1 MRQTTKK
8 RDKSWDWQLLRPSWY
23 PIVLVGLRR
32 KERHLNLMSKF
43 RLLLIVAGL
52 TGLAASGWA
61 QSPGAPQGPSRPV
74 APVESVPT
82 SAFRATYYEV
92 RASLDAVGQV
102 MNAQA
107 KIDFAAR
114 EAARVVDVELNQNLR
129 INSVRDVSGKPVEYD
144 RDDSS
149 ALKLHVMLDDTVPAG
164 GKVTLFFDYGG
175 PLSTRMSDPNQSL
188 RLAYIAKDGG
198 YLLLPSRWFPLTDFP
213 SNRYTGIFQIEVPGN
228 MVVVGTGTSAGPPAS
243 VTPKPVALPP
253 IAPAL
258 GNSRRGAAPVST
270 TATPPPPP
278 LENERMLYTY
288 RVDRPEAAG
297 TFVIAPLQLSP
308 EKAEGVPYSIY
319 TPAASA
325 NTAPAYADTIAH
337 AVDFY
342 NDAFGPLPEPGLTLA
357 QLPDGTVDGFAAP
370 GLLLLSARQWST
382 KPNERLLADLV
393 AHQWWGTQVTAATP
407 SDVWITDGLS
417 RYSEGLYVEQNSGKE
432 GLNKALED
440 YAVGALMFDD
450 SAPIADAGRLQP
462 GSEEYQS
469 VVVNK
474 GAMVFHMLRAII
486 GDANFNAL
494 LKDFYSRYAGKS
506 ARIQDFEQL
515 AEARLAQP
523 ASTEFKM
530 GNAPAAT
537 DQPTS
542 LRPFFTQWLH
552 STGVPEFNLEYVIY
566 RTKKGFRIVGKAKQ
580 NLDVFHMDVEI
591 EVQTEGNPEFKTIT
605 ISGKESAFTVET
617 FGRPK
622 PNGIIID
629 PHDYILKSSQRLR
642 VRGIIARGESLASEG
657 RYYDA
662 VQEYQ
667 KALEQ
672 DRQNA
677 LADFRM
683 GEAFFYQRNYAASA
697 QSFRDA
703 LDGATDLTTKWTE
716 VWAHIYLG
724 RIYDIQ
730 GDRTRAVNE
739 YSKAKQTGD
748 DTGGAQEE
756 AEKSLKKAYSET
768 GA

>member
-1 MRQTTKK
+1 
-8 RDKSWDWQLLRPSWY
+8 
-23 PIVLVGLRR
+23 
-32 KERHLNLMSKF
+32 
-43 RLLLIVAGL
+43 
-52 TGLAASGWA
+52 
-61 QSPGAPQGPSRPV
+61 
-74 APVESVPT
+74 
-82 SAFRATYYEV
+82 
-92 RASLDAVGQV
+92 

-107 KIDFAAR
+107 KVDFAAR
-114 EAARVVDVELNQNLR
+114 EAGRVVEVELNQNLR
-129 INSVRDVSGKPVEYD
+129 VSSVRDVSGKPVTYD
-144 RDDSS
+144 REDNSG
-149 ALKLHVMLDDTVPAG
+149 LKLHITLAETIPVG

-175 PLSTRMSDPNQSL
+175 PLSSRVNNPDQGMRM
-188 RLAYIAKDGG
+188 AYIAKDGG

-213 SNRYTGIFQIEVPGN
+213 SNLYTGIFQIEVPGN
-228 MVVVGTGTSAGPPAS
+228 MTVVGTGTSAGTPAS
-243 VTPKPVALPP
+243 VTPKPSPAA
-253 IAPAL
+253 APAL
-258 GNSRRGAAPVST
+258 GNARSGAPVSPMS
-270 TATPPPPP
+270 APPPPSM
-278 LENERMLYTY
+278 ENERMLYTY
-288 RVDRPEAAG
+288 RVDKPEAAG
-297 TFVIAPLQLSP
+297 TFVVAPLQLSP
-308 EKAEGVPYSIY
+308 EQAEGATYSIY
-319 TPAASA
+319 TPSKSA
-325 NTAPAYADTIAH
+325 NTAPAYADAVAH
-337 AVDFY
+337 VLDFY
-342 NDAFGPLPEPGLTLA
+342 NDEFGPLPGPGLTIA

-370 GLLLLSARQWST
+370 GLLLVSARQWSA
-382 KPNERLLADLV
+382 KPNDRLLADLA
-393 AHQWWGTQVTAATP
+393 AHQWWGAQVTAATT

-417 RYSEGLYVEQNSGKE
+417 RYSEGLYVEQTFSKDGM
-432 GLNKALED
+432 NKALED

-450 SAPIADAGRLQP
+450 SAPIADAGRLEP

-486 GDANFNAL
+486 GDAKFSAL
-494 LKDFYSRYAGKS
+494 LKNFYSRFAGKA
-506 ARIQDFEQL
+506 ARVQDFEQL
-515 AEARLAQP
+515 AEASLSQP
-523 ASTEFKM
+523 APTGFKM
-530 GNAPAAT
+530 GNAPAASA
-537 DQPTS
+537 DPAS

-591 EVQTEGNPEFKTIT
+591 EVQTEGNPEFKTIS

-622 PNGIIID
+622 PNGIILD

-642 VRGIIARGESLASEG
+642 VRGIIARGESLAGQG

-662 VQEYQ
+662 VQQYQ
-667 KALEQ
+667 RALEQ

-716 VWAHIYLG
+716 VWSHIYLG

-739 YSKAKQTGD
+739 YSKAKQTAD
-748 DTGGAQEE
+748 DTGGAQAE
-756 AEKSLKKAYSET
+756 AEKSLKKAYSEA
-768 GA
+768 GS

>member
-1 MRQTTKK
+1 MRK
-8 RDKSWDWQLLRPSWY
+8 L
-23 PIVLVGLRR
+23 
-32 KERHLNLMSKF
+32 
-43 RLLLIVAGL
+43 RLLLFLAGL
-52 TGLAASGWA
+52 AGFAAIGSA
-61 QSPGAPQGPSRPV
+61 QSPGAPQGPGRAV
-74 APVESVPT
+74 APAQTIPT
-82 SAFRATYYEV
+82 AAFRATYYEV

-102 MNAQA
+102 LNAQA
-107 KIDFAAR
+107 KVDFAAG

-129 INSVRDVSGKPVEYD
+129 VNAVRDVAGKPVSYD
-144 RDDSS
+144 RDENSGP
-149 ALKLHVMLDDTVPAG
+149 KLHITLPENVPSG

-175 PLSTRMSDPNQSL
+175 PFTSRVNDPSQGIRMAS
-188 RLAYIAKDGG
+188 IGKDGG

-228 MVVVGTGTSAGPPAS
+228 MVVVGTGTQAGPPQSVAAKAAAPPAS
-243 VTPKPVALPP
+243 AP
-253 IAPAL
+253 IL
-258 GNSRRGAAPVST
+258 GNARRGAAPVSPR
-270 TATPPPPP
+270 AEPTPPPM
-278 LENERMLYTY
+278 ENERMLYTY
-288 RVDRPEAAG
+288 RVDKPEAAG
-297 TFVIAPLQLSP
+297 TFVIAPLQLSS
-308 EKAEGVPYSIY
+308 EHAQGATYSIY
-319 TPAASA
+319 TPPALA
-325 NTAPAYADTIAH
+325 NTAPAYAD
-337 AVDFY
+337 AVSHILDYF
-342 NDAFGPLPEPGLTLA
+342 NSEFGALPEPGMTVA
-357 QLPDGTVDGFAAP
+357 QLPEGTVDGFAAP
-370 GLLLLSARQWST
+370 GLLLVGARQWLA

-407 SDVWITDGLS
+407 SDVWLTDGLS
-417 RYSEGLYVEQNSGKE
+417 RYSDGLYVEQNAGKDA
-432 GLNKALED
+432 LNKALED
-440 YAVGALMFDD
+440 YAVGALMFDE
-450 SAPIADAGRLQP
+450 SAPIADARRLEP

-474 GAMVFHMLRAII
+474 GAMVFHMLRSII

-494 LKDFYSRYAGKS
+494 LKDFYSKYSGKA

-515 AEARLAQP
+515 AESHLAQP
-523 ASTEFKM
+523 ATTEFKL
-530 GNAPAAT
+530 GNAAAASA
-537 DQPTS
+537 QPTS

-591 EVQTEGNPEFKTIT
+591 EVQTEGNPEFKTIP
-605 ISGKESAFTVET
+605 ISGKESTFTVET

-622 PNGIIID
+622 PNGIVID

-642 VRGIIARGESLASEG
+642 VRGIIARGEALASQG

-662 VQEYQ
+662 VIQYQ

-672 DRQNA
+672 ERQNA
-677 LADFRM
+677 LAEFRM
-683 GEAFFYQRNYAASA
+683 GEAFFYQRNYAAAA

-716 VWAHIYLG
+716 VWSHIYLG

-739 YSKAKQTGD
+739 YSKAKQTAD
-748 DTGGAQEE
+748 DTGGAQAE

-768 GA
+768 AS

>member
-175 PLSTRMSDPNQSL
+175 PLSTRMSDPNQSV

-253 IAPAL
+253 PAAAL
-258 GNSRRGAAPVST
+258 GNARHGAPISPMSA
-270 TATPPPPP
+270 PPPPSM
-278 LENERMLYTY
+278 ENERMLYTY
-288 RVDRPEAAG
+288 RVDKPEAAG
-297 TFVIAPLQLSP
+297 SFVIAPLQLSP
-308 EKAEGVPYSIY
+308 VRAEGATYSIY
-319 TPAASA
+319 TPPAAA
-325 NTAPAYADTIAH
+325 NTAPAYADAISH
-337 AVDFY
+337 VLDFY
-342 NDAFGPLPEPGLTLA
+342 NDEFGPLPEPGLTVA

-370 GLLLLSARQWST
+370 GLLLLSARQWSA

-417 RYSEGLYVEQNSGKE
+417 RYSEAMYVEQSTGKD

-440 YAVGALMFDD
+440 FAVGALMFDD

-486 GDANFNAL
+486 GDANFSAL
-494 LKDFYSRYAGKS
+494 LKEFYSRYSGKS

-515 AEARLAQP
+515 AEARVAQP
-523 ASTEFKM
+523 APTEFKM
-530 GNAPAAT
+530 GNTPA
-537 DQPTS
+537 
-542 LRPFFTQWLH
+542 
-552 STGVPEFNLEYVIY
+552 V
-566 RTKKGFRIVGKAKQ
+566 
-580 NLDVFHMDVEI
+580 
-591 EVQTEGNPEFKTIT
+591 
-605 ISGKESAFTVET
+605 
-617 FGRPK
+617 
-622 PNGIIID
+622 
-629 PHDYILKSSQRLR
+629 
-642 VRGIIARGESLASEG
+642 ASEQP
-657 RYYDA
+657 D
-662 VQEYQ
+662 
-667 KALEQ
+667 
-672 DRQNA
+672 
-677 LADFRM
+677 
-683 GEAFFYQRNYAASA
+683 S
-697 QSFRDA
+697 
-703 LDGATDLTTKWTE
+703 
-716 VWAHIYLG
+716 
-724 RIYDIQ
+724 
-730 GDRTRAVNE
+730 
-739 YSKAKQTGD
+739 
-748 DTGGAQEE
+748 
-756 AEKSLKKAYSET
+756 
-768 GA
+768 

>member
-1 MRQTTKK
+1 
-8 RDKSWDWQLLRPSWY
+8 
-23 PIVLVGLRR
+23 
-32 KERHLNLMSKF
+32 
-43 RLLLIVAGL
+43 
-52 TGLAASGWA
+52 
-61 QSPGAPQGPSRPV
+61 
-74 APVESVPT
+74 
-82 SAFRATYYEV
+82 
-92 RASLDAVGQV
+92 

-107 KIDFAAR
+107 KVDFAAR
-114 EAARVVDVELNQNLR
+114 EAGRVVEVELNQNLR
-129 INSVRDVSGKPVEYD
+129 VSSVRDVSGKPVTYD
-144 RDDSS
+144 REDNSG
-149 ALKLHVMLDDTVPAG
+149 LKLHITLAETIPVG

-175 PLSTRMSDPNQSL
+175 PLSSRVNNPDQGMRM
-188 RLAYIAKDGG
+188 AYIAKDGG

-213 SNRYTGIFQIEVPGN
+213 SNQYTGIFQIEVPGN
-228 MVVVGTGTSAGPPAS
+228 MTVVGTGTSAGTPAS
-243 VTPKPVALPP
+243 VTPKPSPAA
-253 IAPAL
+253 APAL
-258 GNSRRGAAPVST
+258 GNARSGAPVSPMS
-270 TATPPPPP
+270 APPPPSM
-278 LENERMLYTY
+278 ENERMLYTY
-288 RVDRPEAAG
+288 RVDKPEAAG
-297 TFVIAPLQLSP
+297 TFVVAPLQLSP
-308 EKAEGVPYSIY
+308 EQAEGATYSIY
-319 TPAASA
+319 TPSKSA
-325 NTAPAYADTIAH
+325 NTAPAYADAVAH
-337 AVDFY
+337 VLDFY
-342 NDAFGPLPEPGLTLA
+342 NDEFGPLPGPGLTIA

-370 GLLLLSARQWST
+370 GLLLVSARQWSA
-382 KPNERLLADLV
+382 KPNDRLLADLA
-393 AHQWWGTQVTAATP
+393 AHQWWGAQVTAATT

-417 RYSEGLYVEQNSGKE
+417 RYSEGLYVEQTLSKNGM
-432 GLNKALED
+432 NKALED

-450 SAPIADAGRLQP
+450 SAPIADAGRLEP

-486 GDANFNAL
+486 GDAKFSAL
-494 LKDFYSRYAGKS
+494 LKNFYSRFAGKA
-506 ARIQDFEQL
+506 ARVQDFEQL
-515 AEARLAQP
+515 AEASLSQP
-523 ASTEFKM
+523 APTGFKM
-530 GNAPAAT
+530 GNAPAASA
-537 DQPTS
+537 DPAS

-591 EVQTEGNPEFKTIT
+591 EVQTEGNPEFKTIS

-622 PNGIIID
+622 PNGIILD

-642 VRGIIARGESLASEG
+642 VRGIIARGESLAGQG

-662 VQEYQ
+662 VQQYQ
-667 KALEQ
+667 RALEQ

-716 VWAHIYLG
+716 VWSHIYLG

-739 YSKAKQTGD
+739 YSKAKQTAD
-748 DTGGAQEE
+748 DTGGAQAE
-756 AEKSLKKAYSET
+756 AEKSLKKAYSEA
-768 GA
+768 GS

>member
-1 MRQTTKK
+1 
-8 RDKSWDWQLLRPSWY
+8 
-23 PIVLVGLRR
+23 
-32 KERHLNLMSKF
+32 MSKF
-43 RLLLIVAGL
+43 RLLLFLAAL
-52 TGLAASGWA
+52 TGFAAPGWP
-61 QSPGAPQGPSRPV
+61 QSPGAPQGPGRGVVPV
-74 APVESVPT
+74 QSIPT
-82 SAFRATYYEV
+82 AVFRATYYEV

-107 KIDFAAR
+107 KVDFAAK
-114 EAARVVDVELNQNLR
+114 EAGRVVEVELNQNLR
-129 INSVRDVSGKPVEYD
+129 VNSVRDVSGRPVSYD

-149 ALKLHVMLDDTVPAG
+149 SLKLHVTLDDTVPAG

-175 PLSTRMSDPNQSL
+175 PLSSRMNNPEQAV
-188 RLAYIAKDGG
+188 RMAYIAKDGG

-213 SNRYTGIFQIEVPGN
+213 SNRYTGIFQIEVPGT
-228 MVVVGTGTSAGPPAS
+228 MTVVGTGKSAGAPES
-243 VTPKPVALPP
+243 VTPKVASSP
-253 IAPAL
+253 APTPML
-258 GNSRRGAAPVST
+258 GNARRGAPVSPMS
-270 TATPPPPP
+270 APPPPSM
-278 LENERMLYTY
+278 ENERMLYTY
-288 RVDRPEAAG
+288 RVDKPEPAG

-308 EKAEGVPYSIY
+308 ERAEGAAYSIY
-319 TPAASA
+319 TPPASA
-325 NTAPAYADTIAH
+325 TTAPAYADAVAH
-337 AVDFY
+337 ILDFY
-342 NDAFGPLPEPGLTLA
+342 NGDFGPLPEPGLTVA

-370 GLLLLSARQWST
+370 GLLLVSARQWSA
-382 KPNERLLADLV
+382 KPNERLLADLA
-393 AHQWWGTQVTAATP
+393 AHQWWGAQVTPGTT
-407 SDVWITDGLS
+407 SDVWLTDGLS
-417 RYSEGLYVEQNSGKE
+417 RYSEGLYVEQTSGKD

-450 SAPIADAGRLQP
+450 SAPIADARRLEP

-486 GDANFNAL
+486 GDANFSAL

-515 AEARLAQP
+515 AETREAQP
-523 ASTEFKM
+523 APAEFKL
-530 GNAPAAT
+530 GNAPAASAE
-537 DQPTS
+537 PAS

-605 ISGKESAFTVET
+605 ISGKESPFTVET

-622 PNGIIID
+622 PNGIVLD
-629 PHDYILKSSQRLR
+629 PHDYILKSSQKLR
-642 VRGIIARGESLASEG
+642 VRGIIARGESFAGLG

-662 VQEYQ
+662 VQQYQ
-667 KALEQ
+667 KALEL

-716 VWAHIYLG
+716 VWSHIYLG

-739 YSKAKQTGD
+739 YSKAKQTAD
-748 DTGGAQEE
+748 DTGGAQAE

>member
-1 MRQTTKK
+1 
-8 RDKSWDWQLLRPSWY
+8 
-23 PIVLVGLRR
+23 
-32 KERHLNLMSKF
+32 MSKF
-43 RLLLIVAGL
+43 GLLLFLAGL
-52 TGLAASGWA
+52 TGLAAPAGA
-61 QSPGAPQGPSRPV
+61 QSPGAPQGPGRAVEPV
-74 APVESVPT
+74 RTAST
-82 SAFRATYYEV
+82 AAFRATYYEV

-107 KIDFAAR
+107 KVDFAAK
-114 EAARVVDVELNQNLR
+114 EAGRVVEVELNQNLR
-129 INSVRDVSGKPVEYD
+129 VNTVRDVSGKPVSYD
-144 RDDSS
+144 RDDNSG
-149 ALKLHVMLDDTVPAG
+149 LKLHVTLDETVPVG

-175 PLSTRMSDPNQSL
+175 PLARRVNDPSQGARM
-188 RLAYIAKDGG
+188 AYIAKDGG

-213 SNRYTGIFQIEVPGN
+213 SNRYTGIFQIEAPGN
-228 MVVVGTGTSAGPPAS
+228 MTVVGTGTSAGAPES
-243 VTPKPVALPP
+243 VTPKPAASP
-253 IAPAL
+253 APARTL
-258 GNSRRGAAPVST
+258 GNARHGAALST
-270 TATPPPPP
+270 TTAPPPPP

-288 RVDRPEAAG
+288 RVDKAEAAG
-297 TFVIAPLQLSP
+297 SFVIAPLQLSP
-308 EKAEGVPYSIY
+308 QRAEGATYSIY
-319 TPAASA
+319 TPPALAS
-325 NTAPAYADTIAH
+325 TAPSYADSVSHIL
-337 AVDFY
+337 DFY
-342 NDAFGPLPEPGLTLA
+342 NDAFGALPESGLTVA

-370 GLLLLSARQWST
+370 GVLLLSARHWT
-382 KPNERLLADLV
+382 AKPNERMLADLV
-393 AHQWWGTQVTAATP
+393 AHQWWGTQITAATP

-417 RYSEGLYVEQNSGKE
+417 RYSEGLYVEQNSGKD

-450 SAPIADAGRLQP
+450 SAPIADAGRLEP

-486 GDANFNAL
+486 GDANFSAL
-494 LKDFYSRYAGKS
+494 VKDFYTRYAGKS

-515 AEARLAQP
+515 AETHLAQP
-523 ASTEFKM
+523 APSAEFKM
-530 GNAPAAT
+530 GNAPAASE
-537 DQPTS
+537 QPES

-552 STGVPEFNLEYVIY
+552 STGVPEFNLEYVVY

-605 ISGKESAFTVET
+605 ISGKESSFTVET

-622 PNGIIID
+622 PNGIVID
-629 PHDYILKSSQRLR
+629 PHDFILKSSQPLR

-662 VQEYQ
+662 VIQYQ

-672 DRQNA
+672 DHLNA

-683 GEAFFYQRNYAASA
+683 GEAFFYQRNYAAAA

-739 YSKAKQTGD
+739 YSKAKQTAD

-768 GA
+768 GS

>member
-1 MRQTTKK
+1 
-8 RDKSWDWQLLRPSWY
+8 
-23 PIVLVGLRR
+23 
-32 KERHLNLMSKF
+32 MSKF
-43 RLLLIVAGL
+43 RLLLFMAGL
-52 TGLAASGWA
+52 IVLAAPGWA
-61 QSPGAPQGPSRPV
+61 QSPGAPQGPGP
-74 APVESVPT
+74 AVEPAQTIPT
-82 SAFRATYYEV
+82 AASRATYYEV
-92 RASLDAVGQV
+92 RASLDAIGQI

-107 KIDFAAR
+107 KVDFVAR
-114 EAARVVDVELNQNLR
+114 EAGRIVEVELNQNLR
-129 INSVRDVSGKPVEYD
+129 VNSVRDVSGKPVSYD
-144 RDDSS
+144 RDDTSS
-149 ALKLHVMLDDTVPAG
+149 MKLHITLDDTVPVG

-175 PLSTRMSDPNQSL
+175 PLSSRMNTPDQGM
-188 RLAYIAKDGG
+188 RMAYIAKDGG

-213 SNRYTGIFQIEVPGN
+213 SNRYTGIFQIEVPGT
-228 MVVVGTGTSAGPPAS
+228 MTVVGTGKSAGAPESVTSKAAPAPAS
-243 VTPKPVALPP
+243 
-253 IAPAL
+253 APML
-258 GNSRRGAAPVST
+258 GNARRGAPVSPLS
-270 TATPPPPP
+270 APPPPSM
-278 LENERMLYTY
+278 ENERMLYTY
-288 RVDRPEAAG
+288 RVDKPEAAG

-308 EKAEGVPYSIY
+308 ERAQGATYSIY
-319 TPAASA
+319 TPPASA
-325 NTAPAYADTIAH
+325 NTAPAYAD
-337 AVDFY
+337 AVSHVLDFY
-342 NDAFGPLPEPGLTLA
+342 NDDFGPLPEPGLTVA

-370 GLLLLSARQWST
+370 GLLLVSARQWSA
-382 KPNERLLADLV
+382 KPNERLLADLA
-393 AHQWWGTQVTAATP
+393 AHQWWGVQVVAATP

-417 RYSEGLYVEQNSGKE
+417 RYSEGLYVEQNSGKD
-432 GLNKALED
+432 GLDKALVD

-450 SAPIADAGRLQP
+450 SAPIADAGRLEP

-486 GDANFNAL
+486 GDANFATL
-494 LKDFYSRYAGKS
+494 VKDFYSRYAGKT
-506 ARIQDFEQL
+506 ARVQDFEQL
-515 AEARLAQP
+515 AETRHAQP
-523 ASTEFKM
+523 APAEYKL
-530 GNAPAAT
+530 GNAPAASAE
-537 DQPTS
+537 PAS

-605 ISGKESAFTVET
+605 ISGKESPFTVET

-622 PNGIIID
+622 PNGIILD

-642 VRGIIARGESLASEG
+642 VRGIITRGESLAGLG

-662 VQEYQ
+662 VQQYQ

-672 DRQNA
+672 DRLNA

-716 VWAHIYLG
+716 VWSHIYLG

-739 YSKAKQTGD
+739 YSKAKQTAD

-768 GA
+768 GS

>member
-1 MRQTTKK
+1 MPK
-8 RDKSWDWQLLRPSWY
+8 L
-23 PIVLVGLRR
+23 
-32 KERHLNLMSKF
+32 
-43 RLLLIVAGL
+43 RLLLILAGL
-52 TGLAASGWA
+52 TALAVPGWA
-61 QSPGAPQGPSRPV
+61 QSPGAPQGPGRAV
-74 APVESVPT
+74 APVQTVAT
-82 SAFRATYYEV
+82 AAFRATSYEV
-92 RASLDAVGQV
+92 RASLDAIGQV

-107 KIDFAAR
+107 KVDFAAR
-114 EAARVVDVELNQNLR
+114 ESARVVEVELNQNLR
-129 INSVRDVSGKPVEYD
+129 VSSVRDVSGKPVTYD

-149 ALKLHVMLDDTVPAG
+149 GLKLHITLADTVPVG

-175 PLSTRMSDPNQSL
+175 PLSSRLRDPNQGV
-188 RLAYIAKDGG
+188 RMAYIAKDGG

-213 SNRYTGIFQIEVPGN
+213 SNRYTGIFQIEVPGT
-228 MVVVGTGTSAGPPAS
+228 MTVVGTGTSAGAPTS
-243 VTPKPVALPP
+243 VTPKLSPAA
-253 IAPAL
+253 APAL
-258 GNSRRGAAPVST
+258 GNARSSAPVSPT
-270 TATPPPPP
+270 SAPAPPSM
-278 LENERMLYTY
+278 ENERMLYTY
-288 RVDRPEAAG
+288 RVDKPEAAG

-308 EKAEGVPYSIY
+308 ERAEGATYSIY
-319 TPAASA
+319 TPPAAA
-325 NTAPAYADTIAH
+325 KTAPAYADAIAH

-342 NDAFGPLPEPGLTLA
+342 NDEFGPLPEPGLTVA
-357 QLPDGTVDGFAAP
+357 QLPDGTVDGYAAP
-370 GLLLLSARQWST
+370 GLLLVSARQWLA

-417 RYSEGLYVEQNSGKE
+417 RYSEGLYVEQATGKD
-432 GLNKALED
+432 GLNKAVED

-450 SAPIADAGRLQP
+450 SAPIADAGRLEP

-486 GDANFNAL
+486 GDASFSAL

-506 ARIQDFEQL
+506 ARVQDFEQL
-515 AEARLAQP
+515 AEARLSQP
-523 ASTEFKM
+523 APTGFKM
-530 GNAPAAT
+530 GNAPAASEE
-537 DQPTS
+537 PSS

-552 STGVPEFNLEYVIY
+552 STGVPEFNLEYVVY

-591 EVQTEGNPEFKTIT
+591 EVQTEGNPEFKTIM

-622 PNGIIID
+622 PNGIVLD

-642 VRGIIARGESLASEG
+642 VRGIIARGESLAGLG

-662 VQEYQ
+662 VQQYQ

-672 DRQNA
+672 DRLNA

-716 VWAHIYLG
+716 VWSHIYLG

-739 YSKAKQTGD
+739 YSKAKQTAD
-748 DTGGAQEE
+748 DTGGAQAE

-768 GA
+768 GS

>member
-1 MRQTTKK
+1 
-8 RDKSWDWQLLRPSWY
+8 
-23 PIVLVGLRR
+23 
-32 KERHLNLMSKF
+32 
-43 RLLLIVAGL
+43 
-52 TGLAASGWA
+52 
-61 QSPGAPQGPSRPV
+61 
-74 APVESVPT
+74 
-82 SAFRATYYEV
+82 
-92 RASLDAVGQV
+92 

-107 KIDFAAR
+107 KVDFAAR
-114 EAARVVDVELNQNLR
+114 EAGRIVDVELNQNLR
-129 INSVRDVSGKPVEYD
+129 VNSVRDVSGKPVSYD

-149 ALKLHVMLDDTVPAG
+149 AQKLHITLGDTIPLG
-164 GKVTLFFDYGG
+164 GKVTLLFDYGG
-175 PLSTRMSDPNQSL
+175 PLSSRISDPNQGM
-188 RLAYIAKDGG
+188 RMAYIAKDGG

-213 SNRYTGIFQIEVPGN
+213 SNRYMGIFQFEVPGN
-228 MVVVGTGTSAGPPAS
+228 MTVAGTGASAGAPES
-243 VTPKPVALPP
+243 VTPRPAASPAP
-253 IAPAL
+253 APAL
-258 GNSRRGAAPVST
+258 GNARHGAPVSPLS
-270 TATPPPPP
+270 APPPPSM
-278 LENERMLYTY
+278 ENERMLYTF
-288 RVDRPEAAG
+288 RVDKPEAAG
-297 TFVIAPLQLSP
+297 TFVFAPLQLSP
-308 EKAEGVPYSIY
+308 QRAQGATYSIY
-319 TPAASA
+319 TPPALA
-325 NTAPAYADTIAH
+325 NTAPAYADAISH
-337 AVDFY
+337 VLDFY
-342 NDAFGPLPEPGLTLA
+342 NDEFGPLPEPGLTVA

-370 GLLLLSARQWST
+370 GVLLLSARQWSA

-393 AHQWWGTQVTAATP
+393 AHQWWGTQVTAATR

-417 RYSEGLYVEQNSGKE
+417 RYSEGLYVEQTSGKE

-440 YAVGALMFDD
+440 FAVGALMFDD
-450 SAPIADAGRLQP
+450 SAPIADAGRLEP

-486 GDANFNAL
+486 GDANFTAL
-494 LKDFYSRYAGKS
+494 LKDFYSRYTGKS

-523 ASTEFKM
+523 AQAEFKM
-530 GNAPAAT
+530 GNAPAASE
-537 DQPTS
+537 QPAS

-552 STGVPEFNLEYVIY
+552 STGVPEFNLEYVVY

-580 NLDVFHMDVEI
+580 NLDVFHMDVEV

-605 ISGKESAFTVET
+605 ISGKESPFTVET

-622 PNGIIID
+622 PNGIILD

-642 VRGIIARGESLASEG
+642 VRGIIARGESLAELG

-662 VQEYQ
+662 VQQYQ

-672 DRQNA
+672 DRMNA

-683 GEAFFYQRNYAASA
+683 GEAFFYQRNYAAAA

-716 VWAHIYLG
+716 VWSHIYLG

-739 YSKAKQTGD
+739 YSKAKQTAD
-748 DTGGAQEE
+748 DTGGAQAE

>member
-1 MRQTTKK
+1 
-8 RDKSWDWQLLRPSWY
+8 
-23 PIVLVGLRR
+23 
-32 KERHLNLMSKF
+32 MSKI
-43 RLLLIVAGL
+43 RLLLFVACL
-52 TGLAASGWA
+52 ASLAAPGRA
-61 QSPGAPQGPSRPV
+61 QSLGAPQGPGRAVEPV
-74 APVESVPT
+74 RTAST
-82 SAFRATYYEV
+82 TAFRATYYEV

-107 KIDFAAR
+107 KVDFAAK
-114 EAARVVDVELNQNLR
+114 EASRVVEVELNQNLR
-129 INSVRDVSGKPVEYD
+129 VSSVREVSGKPVTYD

-149 ALKLHVMLDDTVPAG
+149 SPKLHITLDETIPVG
-164 GKVTLFFDYGG
+164 GKVTLLFDYGG
-175 PLSTRMSDPNQSL
+175 PFSSRLSDPNQGV
-188 RLAYIAKDGG
+188 RMAYIAKDGG

-228 MVVVGTGTSAGPPAS
+228 MTVVGTGTSAGAPES
-243 VTPKPVALPP
+243 VTPRPAAASPAPP
-253 IAPAL
+253 TRAL
-258 GNSRRGAAPVST
+258 GNAKRGAPVST
-270 TATPPPPP
+270 TSPPPPPP

-288 RVDRPEAAG
+288 RVDKPESAG

-308 EKAEGVPYSIY
+308 EHAEGATYSIY
-319 TPAASA
+319 TPPALAAV
-325 NTAPAYADTIAH
+325 APAYADSVAH
-337 AVDFY
+337 ILDFY
-342 NDAFGPLPEPGLTLA
+342 NDTFGALPEPGLTLA

-370 GLLLLSARQWST
+370 GLLLLSARQWSA
-382 KPNERLLADLV
+382 KPNERMLADLV

-407 SDVWITDGLS
+407 SDAWITDGLS
-417 RYSEGLYVEQNSGKE
+417 RYSEGLYVEQTSGKD

-450 SAPIADAGRLQP
+450 SSPIADAGRLEP

-486 GDANFNAL
+486 GDANFSAL

-523 ASTEFKM
+523 APASAEFKM
-530 GNAPAAT
+530 GNAPAASE
-537 DQPTS
+537 QPAS

-552 STGVPEFNLEYVIY
+552 STGVPEFNLEYVVY

-605 ISGKESAFTVET
+605 ISGKESQFTVET

-629 PHDYILKSSQRLR
+629 PHDYILKSSQPLR
-642 VRGIIARGESLASEG
+642 VRGIIARGESLAAQG

-662 VQEYQ
+662 VIQYQ

-672 DRQNA
+672 DRMNA
-677 LADFRM
+677 LAEFRM

-703 LDGATDLTTKWTE
+703 LLGATDLSTKWTE
-716 VWAHIYLG
+716 VWSHIYLG

-739 YSKAKQTGD
+739 YSKAKQTAD
-748 DTGGAQEE
+748 NTGGAQEE